1 MPFLIEYLLK
11 VSIAIAL
18 VYIFYQLVLRRLTF
32 YNWNRW
38 YLVGYATLSFFI
50 PFMNITDFL
59 FKHELEQVQ
68 FVRMVPVYNL
78 NVNVTDDGFVWS
90 SWNIAIAVFITGILI
105 MGLRMLVQ
113 FFSLQK
119 MKAKARL
126 LNEGDIQLFHVE
138 DNIMP
143 FSFRNGI
150 YINSKLHTEEELQEI
165 IRHEFVHVKQKHSF
179 DILFAEFL
187 CMLLWFH
194 PAAWLIRKAIRQNL
208 EFIADE
214 QVLQEG
220 VDKKQYQYLL
230 LKVVGNNHYSI
241 ASNFNFSSLKNRIIM
256 MNQIKSARVQAI
268 RFLFI
273 LPLVAVLLL
282 AFREVKQKEQRQ
294 DFQQQLLLHDT
305 IPATE
310 IETINVNKNGDERT
324 ITIVL
329 KNGSSDTYNLNDPK
343 QKEAFEKKYG
353 KLDPPPPP
361 SAMSKEELNQIR
373 IQENIQTI
381 NVNKEKGQNIVRIR
395 LNNGKEE
402 VYNIDKEKE
411 KEQLELKYGKLITT
425 PPPPPPAPAVLNSKG
440 YFLSIA
446 DNMGECIVIVK
457 DKKNKIV
464 EALKLTDWTAN
475 EKKYEGKYGKIP
487 PPPPPIAPA
496 TITVKGYKITNAV
509 SPANEPATFSIEG
522 SPAILSAL
530 SPVAVAEGKALT
542 TTVAAVDPLEPVV
555 VQGRPSTVKVT
566 ATTPGSSSSVKEIT
580 VVGYRT
586 SSDKPGDVRL
596 KNTINNVLY
605 ILDGREATAEDINA
619 LDPNTIESISVLKD
633 ETAIK
638 LYGEKGKNGAIIIK
652 TKTKKTSFQFFTN
665 PFEKKQPGC

>member
-1 MPFLIEYLLK
+1 MPQIIEYLLK
-11 VSIAIAL
+11 VSIALAL

-38 YLVGYATLSFFI
+38 YLIGYALLSFVI

-59 FKHELEQVQ
+59 FKHELDEVQ

-78 NVNVTDDGFVWS
+78 NVRVTDTGFEWN
-90 SWNIAIAVFITGILI
+90 SWNIAIAVLITGILI

-113 FFSLQK
+113 FFSLRK

-138 DNIMP
+138 DHIMP

-165 IRHEFVHVKQKHSF
+165 IRHEFVHVKQKHSI

-256 MNQIKSARVQAI
+256 MNQIKSARVQVI

-282 AFREVKQKEQRQ
+282 AFREVRQTEQRK
-294 DFQQQLLLHDT
+294 DFQQQLLLKDT

-310 IETINVNKNGDERT
+310 IETINVNKNGDEET

-329 KNGSSDTYNLNDPK
+329 KNGTTDTYNLNDPK

-353 KLDPPPPP
+353 KVEKLVPAPPPPP
-361 SAMSKEELNQIR
+361 AMSKEELNQIK

-381 NVNKEKGQNIVRIR
+381 NINKEKGQNIVRIR

-402 VYNIDKEKE
+402 VYNIDKVKE

-425 PPPPPPAPAVLNSKG
+425 PPPPPPVPAVLNNKG

-457 DKKNKIV
+457 DKKNNIV

-475 EKKYEGKYGKIP
+475 EKKYEGKYGKISP
-487 PPPPPIAPA
+487 PPPPAAPA
-496 TITVKGYKITNAV
+496 TITVTGYKTTKAV
-509 SPANEPATFSIEG
+509 SPTNEPATVTIAG
-522 SPAILSAL
+522 APAIVSAT
-530 SPVAVAEGKALT
+530 SPVAVVEGTALT
-542 TTVAAVDPLEPVV
+542 TTVTAADPLEPVV
-555 VQGRPSTVKVT
+555 VQGKPLKEKVAAITPSSTVKEV
-566 ATTPGSSSSVKEIT
+566 T
-580 VVGYRT
+580 VVGYGNT
-586 SSDKPGDVRL
+586 TNKFGNVRL
-596 KNTINNVLY
+596 KNHNDNVLY
-605 ILDGREATAEDINA
+605 ILDGKEATSDDINA

-633 ETAIK
+633 DNAVK
-638 LYGEKGKNGAIIIK
+638 LYGEKGKNGVIIIK
-652 TKTKKTSFQFFTN
+652 TKAKKTSL
-665 PFEKKQPGC
+665 